1 VPTPQEEAVRDMCR
15 ARADLLDD
23 L

>member
-1 VPTPQEEAVRDMCR
+1 MCR

>member
-1 VPTPQEEAVRDMCR
+1 VPTLQEEAVRDMCR